1 MLLGVLTD
9 MDTWL
14 VWALALFVS
23 GLIITLAEVILPSG
37 GMLALV
43 AVACLIGSLACA
55 YQLSGW
61 AAIGLLLV
69 EGICVPVVIVMA
81 FKLLPRTSVG
91 KNLMLEPPD
100 EARSNPAPASPPPW
114 NENKY
119 ALLLHKEGVA
129 VSPLRPSGTA
139 EIDGQRLSV
148 ISDGQMI
155 PQGSRVRVTLV
166 EGNRIVVEPLEA

>member
-1 MLLGVLTD
+1 MLFGVLTD

-14 VWALALFVS
+14 IWALALFLA
-23 GLIITLAEVILPSG
+23 GLIVTLAEVVLPSG

-43 AVACLIGSLACA
+43 AVMCLIGSIACA

-69 EGICVPVVIVMA
+69 EGICIPVVIVMA
-81 FKLLPRTSVG
+81 FKVLPRTSIG
-91 KNLMLEPPD
+91 KNLMLEPPPD
-100 EARSNPAPASPPPW
+100 ESPEPASQTKQPW
-114 NENKY
+114 DENRY

-139 EIDGQRLSV
+139 EIDGNRLSV
-148 ISDGQMI
+148 ITDGQLI
-155 PQGSRVRVTLV
+155 LQGSRVRVILV
-166 EGNRIVVEPLEA
+166 EGNRIVVEAVGA

>member
-1 MLLGVLTD
+1 

-14 VWALALFVS
+14 IWALALFLA
-23 GLIITLAEVILPSG
+23 GLIVTLAEVVLPSG

-43 AVACLIGSLACA
+43 AVACLVGSLACA

-81 FKLLPRTSVG
+81 FKILPRTSIG
-91 KNLMLEPPD
+91 RNLILEPPPD
-100 EARSNPAPASPPPW
+100 ESPEPASQAKQSW
-114 NENKY
+114 VENKY
-119 ALLLHKEGVA
+119 AVLLHKEGVA

-139 EIDGQRLSV
+139 EIDGSRLSV
-148 ISDGQMI
+148 ITDGQLI
-155 PQGSRVRVTLV
+155 PQGSRVRVILV
-166 EGNRIVVEPLEA
+166 EGNRIVVEAVGA